1 MRFGFAGTPD
11 FGAAVLRELLRV
23 GRVPEV
29 VVTQP
34 ARPAGRGRQPRSS
47 PVATLAERMH
57 LPLIETPD
65 INSPEVRA
73 ALVGSHVETLL
84 VAAFGQIFREPLL
97 TSFDCINVHASL
109 LPAYRGAAPI
119 VRALMAGEGQTGVCL
134 MRMTEGLDEGPVAAR
149 SIISI
154 GLWDDRDAV
163 ESALALVGAHAAAHV
178 LDAID
183 GGFARWEPQ
192 GAPAT
197 YAAKLVAADR
207 GLDLTRPAAQV
218 HDHVRALS
226 PVPGA
231 TTRIGNLDLK
241 LLRTWPHTN
250 QEATLVP
257 SVAGRPGAVAIAG
270 GRLFL
275 GCGDGSVEILRVQPS
290 GKRAMNAA
298 EFLRGYSSFL
308 CHIEV
313 GR

>member
-1 MRFGFAGTPD
+1 MRFGFAGTPE
-11 FGAAVLRELLRV
+11 FGAAVLQELLRV
-23 GRVPEV
+23 GRVPEC

-34 ARPAGRGRQPRSS
+34 ARPAGRGRRPRSS

-65 INSPEVRA
+65 INSAEVRA
-73 ALVGSHVETLL
+73 ALLGAHVETLL
-84 VAAFGQIFREPLL
+84 VAAFGQMFREPLL

-119 VRALMAGEGQTGVCL
+119 VRALMAGEAQTGVCI

-149 SIISI
+149 SIISV

-178 LDAID
+178 LDALG
-183 GGFARWEPQ
+183 GGFVHWEPQ
-192 GAPAT
+192 GAPST
-197 YAAKLVAADR
+197 YAAKLVASDR
-207 GLDLTRPAAQV
+207 DLDLTRPAAQV

-231 TTRIGNLDLK
+231 TTRMGDLDVK
-241 LLRTWPHTN
+241 LLRTWPNTN
-250 QEATLVP
+250 QKATAAP
-257 SVAGRPGAVAIAG
+257 SIDGRPGEVAITG

-275 GCGDGSVEILRVQPS
+275 GCGEGRVEILRIQPS
-290 GKRAMNAA
+290 GKRSMSAA
-298 EFLRGYSSFL
+298 EFVRGYSSSL
-308 CHIEV
+308 SRPHV
-313 GR
+313 DQ